1 MTTIP
6 DNLNILLLMD
16 PDHALIAD
24 IKAVAPSLALAVAGR
39 PGEGYLCQQPG
50 WPVLPQHTCHPLIFR
65 Q

>member
-1 MTTIP
+1 MTTTQYGLDRIVYDTAGIEP
-6 DNLNILLLMD
+6 R
-16 PDHALIAD
+16 
-24 IKAVAPSLALAVAGR
+24 AVAGH